1 MNKFYLSIGA
11 LLATMIVTLSLLWL
25 HYVEHKSISHY
36 RELVSHLGH
45 DIVEIRDEITLSSIN
60 GLDAPYQLNRQ
71 LVSIEREVHQIE
83 KLYKDNKL
91 EGVFFHQLDIN
102 NALTD
107 FHDSALEVTDALDHI
122 VGVIV
127 ARNSVLSSI
136 QAKTVQG
143 SSNEASKGVAVEH
156 ILASFDSS
164 SFVSQDLERLS
175 LTFSGLVEQEKLLF
189 SIVLSG
195 TNVGFVEHAEHTL
208 TDLTTVVRDR
218 VAALL
223 FASILLVFS
232 ILGLMGW
239 HRAKELKRN
248 SIAYQESVEKA
259 EQASNSKSLF
269 LATMSHELRTPMNGV
284 LGVAQLIKEQTT
296 ELETKK
302 NVQTIINSGE
312 HLVTLLNDLL
322 DFSKME
328 QDKLKLEAVPFG
340 VSNVVDSIE
349 SALKPLALNKQI
361 DLNIVNQV
369 PENVEL
375 IGDAARLRQILF
387 NLIGNGIKFTEHG
400 QVDLNIQYVMHQ
412 KHNLEIK
419 VTDTGVGIER
429 DKLDRIFNAFE
440 QAELSTT
447 RKFGGTGLGL
457 SIVKQLVDLMGG
469 SVEVFSQPDVGTEF
483 TIKLS
488 MPVQILKLELEFED
502 LDTGKEAPVKPDSS
516 TGLHVL
522 VVEDNNVSALFFKSF
537 CETEGYQVT
546 HVYDGSE
553 AIDFLK
559 GNHVDLIV
567 MDNHMPK
574 MNGVEAIRQ
583 IRQGLKLK
591 TCIFACTGDVFKEAH
606 DEFIAAGAN
615 FVLTKPLQLDS
626 LRRAIARHSSV
637 IMGDYP
643 KESNVVSLTRSP
655 IESLPLTEEEISTS
669 ELLNGDTLEEEM
681 KTDLLKTFVEEIE
694 QNVEKLI
701 EAYRSESTDSLFNVL
716 HSTKGITAEFGLSD
730 VSHRAEKCEV
740 VSRGGSI
747 PPMEELQLLVNLL
760 LVNIHQAERI
770 LERNVAVEAQKESL

>member
-11 LLATMIVTLSLLWL
+11 LLATVVVTMSVLWL
-25 HYVEHKSISHY
+25 QYVEYKSISHY
-36 RELVSHLGH
+36 RQLVSHLGH

-60 GLDAPYQLNRQ
+60 GLNEPYQLNRQ
-71 LVSIEREVHQIE
+71 LVDIEREVHHLE
-83 KLYKDNKL
+83 KVYKDNKL
-91 EGVFFHQLDIN
+91 EGVFFHQLDVN

-107 FHDSALEVTDALDHI
+107 FHDAAIEVSDALDHI
-122 VGVIV
+122 VGVVV

-143 SSNEASKGVAVEH
+143 SRNEASKGVAVEH
-156 ILASFDSS
+156 LLASFDGSS
-164 SFVSQDLERLS
+164 SGDQDLERLS
-175 LTFSGLVEQEKLLF
+175 LTFSDLVEQQKLLF

-195 TNVGFVEHAEHTL
+195 RNVGFVEHAEHTL
-208 TDLTTVVRDR
+208 TDLTIIVRDR
-218 VAALL
+218 VVGLL
-223 FASILLVFS
+223 LICMLLVFS

-239 HRAKELKRN
+239 HRSKELKRN
-248 SIAYQESVEKA
+248 NIAYQESVEKA

-284 LGVAQLIKEQTT
+284 IGVAQLIKEQSS

-302 NVQTIINSGE
+302 SAQTIIDSGE

-328 QDKLKLEAVPFG
+328 QDKLKLEAAPFV
-340 VSNVVDSIE
+340 VSKVVDSIE
-349 SALKPLALNKQI
+349 SALKPLAINKQI
-361 DLNIVNQV
+361 DLNIDNQV
-369 PENVEL
+369 PENIEL

-400 QVDLNIQYVMHQ
+400 QVELNIQYVMHQ
-412 KHNLEIK
+412 KHNIEIK

-440 QAELSTT
+440 QAEVSTT

-469 SVEVFSQPDVGTEF
+469 SVDVFSQPNVGTEF
-483 TIKLS
+483 TVKLS
-488 MPVQILKLELEFED
+488 MPVQILKSDPENQELDSEE
-502 LDTGKEAPVKPDSS
+502 KPVVKHDDSN
-516 TGLHVL
+516 GLHVL

-559 GNHVDLIV
+559 VNHVGLIV

-606 DEFIAAGAN
+606 DEFIAAGAS

-637 IMGDYP
+637 IMGDHP
-643 KESNVVSLTRSP
+643 KESNVVNLTRSP

-669 ELLNGDTLEEEM
+669 ELLTGDTLDEEM
-681 KTDLLKTFVEEIE
+681 KTDLLRTFVEEIE

-716 HSTKGITAEFGLSD
+716 HSIKGITAEFGLSD

-740 VSRGGSI
+740 VSRGGTI

-760 LVNIHQAERI
+760 LVNTHQAERV
-770 LERNVAVEAQKESL
+770 LERSVAVEAQKESL